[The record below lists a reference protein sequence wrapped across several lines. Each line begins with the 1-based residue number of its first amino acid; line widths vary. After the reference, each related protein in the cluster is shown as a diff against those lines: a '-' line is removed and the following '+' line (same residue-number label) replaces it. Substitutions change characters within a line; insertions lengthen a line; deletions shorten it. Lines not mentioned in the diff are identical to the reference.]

1 MTGWT
6 DFVKKYA
13 KDNNITYK
21 KAMSEAKDS
30 YAKSKG
36 KEGVAPKKA
45 KVAKKTL
52 TANEKGL
59 INAKKMLSKTEKGT
73 ENYKVYEKLI
83 KRYESKAPQ
92 AKQKTSEFKNVT
104 DKLYANQAKKKA
116 RKEKKDDADFERII
130 NKIRAEKAPAKVVKK
145 ILLKRPKAKAQ
156 AKAEP
161 KAKVVKKILLKRPQA
176 TSKAVKKILEKD
188 VPLLV
193 EKVGKKKAV
202 KITTFGPDK
211 PPRKAK
217 KEAEEEVSKKTKE
230 MRNKR
235 ISMLNEQAKRVDKS
249 IIPHIDKSSQDTI
262 EKYFTK
268 LVDIIDDDD
277 FLKHLNDAKR
287 KFTLF
292 EKQIKEELKEK
303 QTSKAVPKG
312 KKEPAKAPAKQK
324 TPKQLKTIE
333 GLKKMLK
340 NIPQGTE
347 QYKLYEDMLNKLV
360 KND

>member
-176 TSKAVKKILEKD
+176 KAVKKILEKQHLD
-188 VPLLV
+188 LINHR
-193 EKVGKKKAV
+193 EKRKRKQKKKC
-202 KITTFGPDK
+202 
-211 PPRKAK
+211 
-217 KEAEEEVSKKTKE
+217 
-230 MRNKR
+230 
-235 ISMLNEQAKRVDKS
+235 
-249 IIPHIDKSSQDTI
+249 
-262 EKYFTK
+262 
-268 LVDIIDDDD
+268 
-277 FLKHLNDAKR
+277 LKKR
-287 KFTLF
+287 KKC
-292 EKQIKEELKEK
+292 EIKGLVCL
-303 QTSKAVPKG
+303 TN
-312 KKEPAKAPAKQK
+312 KQK
-324 TPKQLKTIE
+324 ELIK
-333 GLKKMLK
+333 
-340 NIPQGTE
+340 
-347 QYKLYEDMLNKLV
+347 V
-360 KND
+360 